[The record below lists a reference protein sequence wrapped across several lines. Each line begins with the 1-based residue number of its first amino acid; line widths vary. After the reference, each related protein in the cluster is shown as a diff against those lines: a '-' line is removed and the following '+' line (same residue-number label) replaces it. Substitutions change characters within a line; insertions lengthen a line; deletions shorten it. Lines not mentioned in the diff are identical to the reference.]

1 MAGGDRDELPRLP
14 GVRLT
19 QDRRVLHEQ
28 VRVSAAPADAGSD
41 GELSATAQGERSAA
55 HGSGLEVVRPDEV
68 GGAAVTAHGRHEST
82 PALRR
87 QASPRLKRVAAAL
100 GAGDPPTVRDRAE
113 RGGPGFTKPPSTL
126 GRLRGPMSA
135 PGFRHITVAVD
146 GSPNSS
152 VALDDAI
159 DLAQHYSATLTVV
172 AVAPLVPVYVAP
184 AEPFSPGIIP
194 PSELPRYKA
203 IVDASV
209 QRARAAGIATVSG
222 YAQEGVVVDELLDLL
237 EKHPTDLLV
246 MGSRGLS
253 TTKRIFLGSVSSA
266 LVAHAPC
273 PVLVIRPAA
282 TKHRG

>member
-1 MAGGDRDELPRLP
+1 
-14 GVRLT
+14 
-19 QDRRVLHEQ
+19 
-28 VRVSAAPADAGSD
+28 
-41 GELSATAQGERSAA
+41 
-55 HGSGLEVVRPDEV
+55 
-68 GGAAVTAHGRHEST
+68 
-82 PALRR
+82 
-87 QASPRLKRVAAAL
+87 
-100 GAGDPPTVRDRAE
+100 
-113 RGGPGFTKPPSTL
+113 
-126 GRLRGPMSA
+126 MSA